1 MSKLFIIVQ
10 HDLKMALRRRNEW
23 FQPLWF
29 LLLVVALF
37 PLGIGPEPHLLGQIA
52 AGVIWIAALLANML
66 SLDSLFRED
75 ADNGRLEQWLL
86 METGLTTL
94 VAGRI
99 FAHWIVSGLP
109 VIIISP
115 ILATWMQLPSSGLVT
130 LAITLLLG
138 TPTLSLLGGMG
149 AALTLGSRQSGML
162 LSLLIAPLSVPV
174 LVFATSAVSDTVAG
188 YDATTQLLLM
198 SVILVFA
205 VTLVPFAIAAALR
218 IHLQE

>member
-1 MSKLFIIVQ
+1 MSKLLIIVQ

-115 ILATWMQLPSSGLVT
+115 VLATWMQLPSSGLVT

-149 AALTLGSRQSGML
+149 AALTLGSRQNGML